1 MNMKQN
7 AVAAVAS
14 ARCISVV
21 TFKRDGTP
29 VATPIWFN
37 IIDGK
42 ILFTTEAGAWKIKRI
57 RNNPNVRFAVCTQ
70 RGRVTGPV
78 FTGTAR
84 VLSKDELA
92 PVMVAKKKRYFL
104 ARLVTALP
112 GKKDQVAVEI
122 TPDD

>member
-1 MNMKQN
+1 M
-7 AVAAVAS
+7 
-14 ARCISVV
+14 

-37 IIDGK
+37 VIDDK
-42 ILFTTEAGAWKIKRI
+42 IYFTTEAGAWKIKRI
-57 RNNPNVRFAVCTQ
+57 RNDPTVRFAVCTQ
-70 RGRVTGPV
+70 RGKVIGPV

-92 PVMVAKKKRYFL
+92 PVMAAKKKRYLL
-104 ARLVTALP
+104 ARLVMALP

-122 TPDD
+122 TPGPAARLT

>member
-1 MNMKQN
+1 VNSKED
-7 AVAAVAS
+7 AISSVAQ
-14 ARCISVV
+14 ARCISVT

-29 VATPIWFN
+29 VATAVWFN
-37 IIDGK
+37 IIDGR
-42 ILFTTEAGAWKIKRI
+42 ILFTTEAGAWKVRRI

-70 RGRVTGPV
+70 RGKVTGPV

-84 VLSKDELA
+84 VLPKDELG

-122 TPDD
+122 SPDN

>member
-1 MNMKQN
+1 
-7 AVAAVAS
+7 
-14 ARCISVV
+14 
-21 TFKRDGTP
+21 
-29 VATPIWFN
+29 
-37 IIDGK
+37 
-42 ILFTTEAGAWKIKRI
+42 FTTEAGAWKVRRI

-70 RGRVTGPV
+70 RGKVTGPV

-84 VLSKDELA
+84 VLPKDELG

-122 TPDD
+122 SSDN